1 MGFLQRFSQNSL
13 KFQVT
18 ATITGLILF
27 ISFGLFFMYVANE
40 FAQLRRSTRQEA
52 ERLAGIVAQAS
63 LPHLVRRD
71 YALLQDLVQG
81 FSKDPAVQSLWVADE
96 RGLVL
101 AHSEP
106 DFFGEPLGPVIQRPP
121 FSENKV
127 LIREDL
133 RRNLLHLEFPMVLA
147 GNRWGTVGMEY
158 STASLQQTL
167 GVLGGEALL
176 VTGIFVLVGFWLG
189 AVFSKRITA
198 PVSELTR
205 AANALEAG
213 DFNIEVQVEAE
224 NEVGALQ
231 HHFTRMA
238 RALAE
243 SQRELQEKN
252 EALNTLN
259 QDLARRV
266 REATAELSRTM
277 EYLSFILKSARDAII
292 TTDRAGSVQTLN
304 RAAEELFEVRS
315 DEVAGK
321 PVDELLG
328 KGKEISEALAQVVGK
343 EQTCE
348 VENRIQDRKGEYR
361 ILSLTISPLKS
372 DAGELLGTVVIASD
386 LTEKKRYQEELLRS
400 EKLAS
405 VGELAAGV
413 AHEIN
418 NIIMVILG
426 FADLLLRQT
435 SPDHSSTQDLKVI
448 EREAKRGRDIVQRL
462 LRFARPQPL
471 KLARTELESI
481 LGNTISLLSHQIRK
495 GGIQVETDYDPG
507 VSSIV
512 CDRGQLEMV
521 FTNIAL
527 NAVQV
532 LGEGGI
538 LKIKTRAKGAG
549 RVEVVISD
557 NGPGIRPE
565 HMGKIF
571 DPFFTTKEP
580 GQGTGLGLSVAY
592 RIVHEHGGTIRAQ
605 SRPGEGTSFLIE
617 LPIGSEREEAH
628 ALPPSGDSGEKR

>member
-133 RRNLLHLEFPMVLA
+133 RRNLLHVEFPMVLA

-158 STASLQQTL
+158 STASLQETL

-495 GGIQVETDYDPG
+495 GGVQVKTDYDPG